1 MMNLLL
7 GLNSCAYI
15 FLKAFQQKNVIHD
28 KYHWMIPISIL
39 MGFSEVFVIV
49 TIIDHVT
56 MFTGFAIG
64 LGGGIGCIIACLKAL
79 EFANYKEDFY
89 PLLALPE
96 EVGEFLGKIAKAA
109 RGDEKYQDEDVL
121 KAACQKELGDILWQL
136 NACCYTMETTLE
148 EVAEQNLEKL
158 AGRLERGTIQGDGDD
173 R

>member
-1 MMNLLL
+1 MNI
-7 GLNSCAYI
+7 SEYSE
-15 FLKAFQQKNVIHD
+15 KA
-28 KYHWMIPISIL
+28 M
-39 MGFSEVFVIV
+39 
-49 TIIDHVT
+49 
-56 MFTGFAIG
+56 
-64 LGGGIGCIIACLKAL
+64 

-109 RGDEKYQDEDVL
+109 RGDEKYQDEAVL

-136 NACCYTMETTLE
+136 NACCVTMETTLE
-148 EVAEQNLEKL
+148 EVAQGNLEKL